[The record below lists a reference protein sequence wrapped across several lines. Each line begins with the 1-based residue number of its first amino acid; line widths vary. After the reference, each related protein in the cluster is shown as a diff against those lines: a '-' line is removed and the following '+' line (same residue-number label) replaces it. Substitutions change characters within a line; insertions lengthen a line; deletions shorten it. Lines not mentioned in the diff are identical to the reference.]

1 MATTRIIR
9 CASAP
14 GFDGCWRAGR
24 FWPAKGTL
32 VEITSSEDDVAAA
45 ADSPLRIGK
54 KTFVALQGDHR
65 FSFGIA
71 GDADEID
78 KVREKAGELEEDL
91 RRATE
96 FIDGREKE
104 LAAARDTATGLQADL
119 AAAHARI
126 ADLEKGNLSLKDQCA
141 ELKAQLDEL
150 AAHRPG
156 PVLEGGE
163 PKKKG
168 GGKG

>member
-32 VEITSSEDDVAAA
+32 VEITGSEDDVAAT

-54 KTFVALQGDHR
+54 KTFAALQADHR

-78 KVREKAGELEEDL
+78 QVREKAGELEEDL

-96 FIDGREKE
+96 FIEGREKE
-104 LAAARDTATGLQADL
+104 LAAALDTATGLQAEL
-119 AAAHARI
+119 AAANARI
-126 ADLEKGNLSLKDQCA
+126 AELEKSNVSLKDRCV
-141 ELKAQLDEL
+141 QLEGEL
-150 AAHRPG
+150 AAA
-156 PVLEGGE
+156 EA
-163 PKKKG
+163 KKKG